1 MHWITSIICLLIA
14 GRLLAFQRKG
24 ATHKPWASGV
34 AYVVIMI
41 CAAVPIFSA
50 FGRFPQSGALTALFS
65 FMILMA
71 VTRSRGNIMAII
83 PSPPAA
89 KERAPA
95 KQKARGGNGP
105 HRHHS

>member
-14 GRLLAFQRKG
+14 GRLLAFQRRG

-41 CAAVPIFSA
+41 CAAVPIFSV

-65 FMILMA
+65 FMTLMA

-95 KQKARGGNGP
+95 KQKARGKNGP

>member
-83 PSPPAA
+83 PSPPAVR
-89 KERAPA
+89 ERTPA
-95 KQKARGGNGP
+95 KQKARRKNGP
-105 HRHHS
+105 HHHHS

>member
-14 GRLLAFQRKG
+14 GRLLAFQRRG

-65 FMILMA
+65 FMTLMA
-71 VTRSRGNIMAII
+71 VIRSRGNIMAII

-89 KERAPA
+89 IERVPA
-95 KQKARGGNGP
+95 KQKARGKNGP
-105 HRHHS
+105 HRHNS

>member
-14 GRLLAFQRKG
+14 GRLLAFQRRG

-65 FMILMA
+65 FMTLMA

-83 PSPPAA
+83 PSPPTA
-89 KERAPA
+89 KERVPA
-95 KQKARGGNGP
+95 KQKARRKNGP

>member
-14 GRLLAFQRKG
+14 GRLLAFQRRG
-24 ATHKPWASGV
+24 AKHKPWASGV

-83 PSPPAA
+83 PSPPAT

-95 KQKARGGNGP
+95 KQKARGKNGP

>member
-1 MHWITSIICLLIA
+1 MT
-14 GRLLAFQRKG
+14 
-24 ATHKPWASGV
+24 
-34 AYVVIMI
+34 
-41 CAAVPIFSA
+41 
-50 FGRFPQSGALTALFS
+50 
-65 FMILMA
+65 LMA

-95 KQKARGGNGP
+95 KQKARRKNGP

>member
-89 KERAPA
+89 KGRVPA
-95 KQKARGGNGP
+95 KQKARRKNGP
-105 HRHHS
+105 HHHHS

>member
-1 MHWITSIICLLIA
+1 MHWITPIICLLIA
-14 GRLLAFQRKG
+14 GRLLVFQRRG

-65 FMILMA
+65 FMTLMA

-95 KQKARGGNGP
+95 KQKARRKNGP

>member
-14 GRLLAFQRKG
+14 GRLLAFQRRG

-50 FGRFPQSGALTALFS
+50 FGRFPQSGPLTALFS
-65 FMILMA
+65 FMTLMA

-89 KERAPA
+89 KERVPA
-95 KQKARGGNGP
+95 KQKARRKNGP
-105 HRHHS
+105 HRHHP

>member
-89 KERAPA
+89 KERVPA
-95 KQKARGGNGP
+95 KHKTRGKNGP
-105 HRHHS
+105 HHHHS

>member
-14 GRLLAFQRKG
+14 GRLLAFQRRG

-65 FMILMA
+65 FMTLMA
-71 VTRSRGNIMAII
+71 VTRSRGNILEII

-89 KERAPA
+89 KERVPA
-95 KQKARGGNGP
+95 KQKARRKNGP

>member
-14 GRLLAFQRKG
+14 GRLLAFQRRG

-50 FGRFPQSGALTALFS
+50 FSRFPQSGALTALFS
-65 FMILMA
+65 FMTLMA

-89 KERAPA
+89 KERVPA
-95 KQKARGGNGP
+95 KQKARRKNGP

>member
-1 MHWITSIICLLIA
+1 MQWITSIICLLIA

-50 FGRFPQSGALTALFS
+50 FGRFPQSWALTALFS

-89 KERAPA
+89 KERVPA
-95 KQKARGGNGP
+95 KQKARGKNGP
-105 HRHHS
+105 HHHHS